1 MPRFDPR
8 QLNRSKMFSQGLLAK
23 GQGQGLFGPNIQ
35 QGGVGLGPGRNTLI
49 GPNPAATKAMG
60 SAINR
65 FAPRGTPTPT
75 SPRVMNTGG
84 TSVADLFK
92 GAKLGQFGAR
102 VGQPA
107 APMAGY
113 DQFGP
118 QAAQVQQVQGGPPT
132 AMQGINALGTAAGTK
147 VGGMMDINPGFR
159 QLSEDTKAGLGAEE
173 GPEGFMGK
181 VGGFFNRTIGEKGS
195 GKRSDIGRS
204 MMSAGAAMMK
214 GSPDGTFATIGQG
227 LETGLGGYQALKED
241 RRVQEDREIKAE
253 DRATTLENRDTAG
266 AAVEAMV
273 ASMPPEATVEIAA
286 MRGLFAEGDAAG
298 ALKMGDVYLGR
309 INYTDA
315 IDELGGTYLT
325 PDKLRLI
332 KAMPPETGFAALY
345 EALDEG
351 PAIEAR
357 AQALVSERGWTL
369 ADAMKLAVDGQATDA
384 ILRSP
389 VGGGHR
395 VVESHG
401 ENYIV
406 DMLTGKQVGDTF
418 GESDMPL
425 RWSQL
430 EALKGE
436 AEVLGQSELLTSVT
450 GYYDTLKPKVDA
462 MDVAAQG
469 LEILLSGDI
478 EQSKFNEARKL
489 IGELFDTEESVQL
502 ASLENILKGIGISN
516 LSMFVGA
523 ISEQEL
529 KEALALAGNI
539 NDMHA
544 TLSDILARNMEA
556 TIHGAR
562 QHNDRVERLIGSGV
576 TLADEWDFNEEELE
590 AFEAVAQ
597 VARAAG
603 GQAMLER
610 TPEFERLRQL
620 RYGDGSGGL
629 LEAGGAGGGEQTVP
643 VGELTA
649 GDAPTTQTQRGS
661 RGGQRGMNQSDS
673 SKQNERIRAMRAAAD
688 WAQDDDG

>member
-1 MPRFDPR
+1 MPHFPGHRRPQAWQSPR
-8 QLNRSKMFSQGLLAK
+8 LQGLLDR
-23 GQGQGLFGPNIQ
+23 GQGRGIFGPNLPP
-35 QGGVGLGPGRNTLI
+35 GGVPLGGRMNLI
-49 GPNPAATKAMG
+49 GGGGPNPAALAG
-60 SAINR
+60 SRSFMSRIGSPNY
-65 FAPRGTPTPT
+65 PT
-75 SPRVMNTGG
+75 SPRTFRTEGMKV
-84 TSVADLFK
+84 SDIFK
-92 GAKLGQFGAR
+92 GAKIGQFGAR
-102 VGQPA
+102 GVGGGAQSPL
-107 APMAGY
+107 AGY
-113 DQFGP
+113 GQFGP
-118 QAAQVQQVQGGPPT
+118 QAAQAQQVQGVQGGPDV
-132 AMQGINALGTAAGTK
+132 NALAAAAGQRI
-147 VGGMMDINPGFR
+147 VNNISPFEPGTD
-159 QLSEDTKAGLGAEE
+159 QQ
-173 GPEGFMGK
+173 GPEG
-181 VGGFFNRTIGEKGS
+181 VLAPAQSFFGRMAGEKGS
-195 GKRSDIGRS
+195 GKRSDISRA
-204 MMSAGAAMMK
+204 MMQAGARMMK
-214 GSPDGTFATIGQG
+214 GSTEGTFATIGEG
-227 LETGLGGYQALKED
+227 LETGLGAYDEAKGMRAWEED
-241 RRVQEDREIKAE
+241 RAIKAE
-253 DRATTLENRDTAG
+253 DRATTLENRETAG
-266 AAVEAMV
+266 AAVEAMI
-273 ASMPPEATVEIAA
+273 ASMPEDATVEIAA

-298 ALKMGDVYLGR
+298 ALKMGDVLLGR

-325 PDKLRLI
+325 SDKLRLI

-369 ADAMKLAVDGQATDA
+369 ADAMKLAVDGKATDA

-395 VVESHG
+395 VVTSHG

-406 DMLTGKQVGDTF
+406 DMLTGKQVGDTH
-418 GESDMPL
+418 GDSDLPL

-478 EQSKFNEARKL
+478 KQSKFNEARKL

-562 QHNDRVERLIGSGV
+562 QHNERVERLIGSGV

-649 GDAPTTQTQRGS
+649 DAPTAQTL
-661 RGGQRGMNQSDS
+661 RGGRGGHAGRNQSDIS
-673 SKQNERIRAMRAAAD
+673 RQNETIRAMRAAAD
-688 WAQDDDG
+688 W